1 MARCGARSIRAIVWR
16 IMDIVQFFYVEIIPI
31 GLWLIMF
38 GMGMSLTIGDIKH
51 VFVDPKAANIG
62 LTGQLILLPA
72 LAFLLVEMLSPAP
85 AIAVGLII
93 LAACPGGVTSNA
105 YVFASRGDLALS
117 VSLTGVSSFITVLTI
132 SLWTFLA
139 LNLYYAD
146 GAIPDI
152 PALDMIYQLA
162 SLTIFPIAGG
172 MFVRA
177 RKPEF
182 AMKLV
187 ETLRT
192 ITLIFLIVLVISGTM
207 ASFPVLMANF
217 GDAALIALLLN
228 LLAMTLGFLLGQ
240 VFGLDI
246 AKRVSITY
254 EVGVQNLSLSFLVTL
269 SLLQEPSLAAST
281 LVYAIFMKI
290 TALTFLSFARRWLK
304 QDAELGVPVLDGT

>member
-1 MARCGARSIRAIVWR
+1 
-16 IMDIVQFFYVEIIPI
+16 MDIVQFFYVEIIPI

-38 GMGMSLTIGDIKH
+38 GMGMSLTLGDIKY
-51 VFVDPKAANIG
+51 VFVDPKAAVIG

-85 AIAVGLII
+85 AITVGLII

-117 VSLTGVSSFITVLTI
+117 VSLTGVSSFITVFTI
-132 SLWTFLA
+132 PLWTFLA
-139 LNLYYAD
+139 LDLYYAEA
-146 GAIPDI
+146 AIPDI
-152 PALDMIYQLA
+152 PAFDMIYQLA
-162 SLTIFPIAGG
+162 SLTIVPISGG
-172 MFVRA
+172 MIVRA
-177 RKPEF
+177 LKPEF
-182 AMKLV
+182 AKRLV

-192 ITLIFLIVLVISGTM
+192 ITLLFLIVLVISGTM
-207 ASFPVLMANF
+207 ASFPVLIANF

-228 LLAMTLGFLLGQ
+228 VCAMTMGFALGR
-240 VFGLDI
+240 VFKLDI

-290 TALTFLSFARRWLK
+290 TALSFLSFARRWLK
-304 QDAELGVPVLDGT
+304 QDAQIGVPVLDRT

>member
-1 MARCGARSIRAIVWR
+1 
-16 IMDIVQFFYVEIIPI
+16 MDIVQFFYVEIIPI

-38 GMGMSLTIGDIKH
+38 GMGMSLTVSDIKH
-51 VFVDPKAANIG
+51 VFVDPKAAAIG
-62 LTGQLILLPA
+62 LVGQLILLPA
-72 LAFLLVEMLSPAP
+72 LAFLLVETISPAP

-117 VSLTGVSSFITVLTI
+117 VSLTGVSSFITVFTI
-132 SLWTFLA
+132 PLWTFIA
-139 LNLYYAD
+139 LNLYYAE
-146 GAIPDI
+146 GTIPSI

-162 SLTIFPIAGG
+162 SLTIIPISGG
-172 MFVRA
+172 MIVRA
-177 RKPEF
+177 LKPEF
-182 AMKLV
+182 ATRLV
-187 ETLRT
+187 ETMRT
-192 ITLIFLIVLVISGTM
+192 LTLIFLIVLVVSGTL

-217 GDAALIALLLN
+217 GEAALIALLLN
-228 LLAMTLGFLLGQ
+228 VFAMAMGFTLGR
-240 VFGLDI
+240 VFKLDI

-290 TALTFLSFARRWLK
+290 TALTFLTFARRWMK
-304 QDAELGVPVLDGT
+304 QEAELGVPVLERP